1 MKQRFSETAFH
12 GLRGACPPLR
22 TGSFEAGKAKGL
34 CRLRRRF
41 SKSAW
46 RQSPGLLYPHIAL
59 ARHPPR
65 AWVLGHK
72 SPADLTVLA
81 GRPPSRKK
89 GEGDLGGDRA
99 LPGAAS
105 KLKPCRPARTGRG
118 LSPRRTG
125 GGERRSLSPQNSLC
139 VTHSPQKRE
148 ASRLYGSSSLL
159 EADFSCLKP
168 IASPE
173 LPGSHS
179 LQLPKGTAKVPG
191 VGEAAERRYLLDRK
205 LGTV

>member
-1 MKQRFSETAFH
+1 MGNQNRAPRQ
-12 GLRGACPPLR
+12 GRGIFKP
-22 TGSFEAGKAKGL
+22 GKAKGL

-41 SKSAW
+41 SKSAG
-46 RQSPGLLYPHIAL
+46 QGGL
-59 ARHPPR
+59 PPQ
-65 AWVLGHK
+65 
-72 SPADLTVLA
+72 
-81 GRPPSRKK
+81 KK
-89 GEGDLGGDRA
+89 GEGDLGGGSA

-125 GGERRSLSPQNSLC
+125 GGERLRLSPQNSLC

-148 ASRLYGSSSLL
+148 ASLLYGSSSLL

>member
-1 MKQRFSETAFH
+1 MPCGSKATAAVKLRCSETAFH

-22 TGSFEAGKAKGL
+22 TGSFEAGKALWL
-34 CRLRRRF
+34 CQLRRRF
-41 SKSAW
+41 SKSAG
-46 RQSPGLLYPHIAL
+46 QGGL
-59 ARHPPR
+59 PPEKR
-65 AWVLGHK
+65 
-72 SPADLTVLA
+72 
-81 GRPPSRKK
+81 
-89 GEGDLGGDRA
+89 GEGDLGGGSA